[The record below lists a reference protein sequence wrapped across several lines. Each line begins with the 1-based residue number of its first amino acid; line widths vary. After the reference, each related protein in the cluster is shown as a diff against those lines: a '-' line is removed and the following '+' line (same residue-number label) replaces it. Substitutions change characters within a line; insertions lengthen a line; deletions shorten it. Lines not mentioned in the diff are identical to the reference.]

1 MASGNFDFGI
11 ADKLSSSQSSSIDEE
26 DMQRMESA
34 AVPDS
39 TSNATKS
46 GVKKILNWLRK
57 RSITV
62 DFFTITEEELAPLLR
77 RFYAEVRKDNGKPLT
92 PSSLVGIRAAI
103 SRYLVAAPFYRNMN
117 IVSGSNFVVANRM
130 FDTKCKLYYKCNNP
144 KPKHKPVI
152 EEQDMKK
159 LSQYFKNY
167 YQSPI
172 ILTEKVWF
180 LLCFHFG
187 RRGREGWAEMK
198 KDFFTIN
205 ESPQG
210 DFVECSKTETLKNI
224 QGGHKQGEQ
233 DYSENRMCGEAVE
246 IFKFYLSKLNPGCDR
261 LFQYPVNSFQ
271 ITSDVWYANK
281 PIGKNTLA
289 QMMPRISEKSNL
301 SKRYTCHSVR
311 ASCITTLFQAGVSAD
326 KIIAITRHKNTSSLK
341 HYVSGM
347 STKQKEECSSI
358 LSSSVFIWSCCC
370 LLP

>member
-1 MASGNFDFGI
+1 M
-11 ADKLSSSQSSSIDEE
+11 
-26 DMQRMESA
+26 
-34 AVPDS
+34 
-39 TSNATKS
+39 
-46 GVKKILNWLRK
+46 RK

-62 DFFTITEEELAPLLR
+62 DVFTITEEELAPLLR

-117 IVSGSNFVVANRM
+117 IVSGSNFTVANRM

-281 PIGKNTLA
+281 PIGK
-289 QMMPRISEKSNL
+289 
-301 SKRYTCHSVR
+301 
-311 ASCITTLFQAGVSAD
+311 
-326 KIIAITRHKNTSSLK
+326 
-341 HYVSGM
+341 
-347 STKQKEECSSI
+347 KEECSSI
-358 LSSSVFIWSCCC
+358 LSSSVFGPVAASSPNEQNNVESITIVPRIADHAQQETRSMESVPSNNSGMIAKYSELFGTCTFNNCEIKFC
-370 LLP
+370 